1 MDEVQHVSCLC
12 NGCSGNFVLK
22 FKGETTVNIL
32 PTATP
37 AELETAFEVRDNHK
51 VDGSSHV
58 YH

>member
-37 AELETAFEVRDNHK
+37 AELETAFEVRD
-51 VDGSSHV
+51 
-58 YH
+58 